1 MPIPFALRM
10 VLVSVLGALLAS
22 LLPGAVG
29 RRALAD
35 PAPVVDDAKARE
47 QRRVDFLER
56 ARAAVRPED
65 PAAGGMDDIEA
76 VLAREADAWALV
88 APEQVERARE
98 LVGTEEAPG
107 QVRQGAILYRWV
119 TQGQGLPSLLLVD
132 PESGGKDVAKL
143 ALGKLDQ
150 LASPETLGEEG
161 ADLLKRLLTAELD
174 VARRPDRQVVVET
187 TDDQGPA
194 GGDAVPALRA
204 VQGGYPFARDAGGS
218 SLTALPHSP
227 LLADEMISP
236 WSRPWLRLR
245 KVQLAERRRVWS
257 AEKPSRGLE
266 NEERVRRKQER
277 VDRLR
282 KEIKSLEER
291 RALVLAGLDQ
301 MVEVEQD
308 LVTQGGIRA
317 FEIEDIESRL
327 EGAAPPPSP
336 GGEPEGDPAPPQG
349 SDEDR
354 RELEKLRVAQW
365 VGQQELRL
373 LYITARRANER
384 LAILDEGLVIAREE
398 ERIASEI
405 LATFVEEL
413 NRIRRERQLG
423 RLQAQVLQLER
434 EQQLAEKNAAAGEGP
449 SAAAWSSR
457 RQVVAEL
464 LEQNGLLR
472 DLVSLRQEVE
482 ALVQGPRTDETANKP
497 EAAKPASGEIGA
509 AAVAA
514 AASDPRA
521 QALDVLR
528 KTTASTLGPK
538 RVALALEHLDALP
551 AEVVASLFAAADERI
566 EQLAAAGQVSAQ
578 LQGLQTR
585 FEEQAAELDSA
596 MRGLQVKADAAPRWE
611 RSTHRSML
619 ATWRKGVVEPNV
631 AAFQRAR
638 EGVEQQVKLA
648 GERSSALQGLRRELG
663 NLGTRSL
670 GIRVERSLTG
680 EGLRSAWDDVQSA
693 TGRAVSFVTFQGDY
707 HLGTFVVD
715 HITGLLLTLVLIAAC
730 VLAVRLSH
738 RAIDRWLDRM
748 AQTVPALRR
757 VGLSPTAETAD
768 AKAAAERIEAEKKAV
783 EEAALRKASGE
794 DAAKPPARPEEQAP
808 AAAPEQATT
817 EADTPS
823 GENDKGGAR

>member
-1 MPIPFALRM
+1 MPIPIALRM
-10 VLVSVLGALLAS
+10 VLLAVLGALVACLV
-22 LLPGAVG
+22 PGAG
-29 RRALAD
+29 GGRALAD

-47 QRRVDFLER
+47 QRRIDFLER

-76 VLAREADAWALV
+76 VLAREAAAWALV
-88 APEQVERARE
+88 APEQVKRASE

-119 TQGQGLPSLLLVD
+119 TQGEGLPYLLVID
-132 PESGGKDVAKL
+132 PESGGKDVVQVELKQ
-143 ALGKLDQ
+143 LDQ
-150 LASPETLGEEG
+150 VSSPDGLGEEG
-161 ADLLKRLLTAELD
+161 PDLLKRLLTAELD
-174 VARRPDRQVVVET
+174 VARRNDQQVVVQATNDEGQPT
-187 TDDQGPA
+187 
-194 GGDAVPALRA
+194 GDAVPALRT
-204 VQGGYPFARDAGGS
+204 VQGGYPFARGSAGAGLT
-218 SLTALPHSP
+218 SLPRAP

-245 KVQLAERRRVWS
+245 KIQLAERRRVWS

-282 KEIKSLEER
+282 KEIKALEDR

-308 LVTQGGIRA
+308 LVTQGGVRA

-327 EGAAPPPSP
+327 AGAAPPPSP
-336 GGEPEGDPAPPQG
+336 GGEQEGEPAVPQG

-354 RELEKLRVAQW
+354 RDLEKLRVAQW

-384 LAILDEGLVIAREE
+384 LVILDEGLGMAREE

-405 LATFVEEL
+405 LGSFVEEL

-434 EQQLAEKNAAAGEGP
+434 EQQLAEQGGTGGEGP
-449 SAAAWSSR
+449 SAAAWGAR
-457 RQVVAEL
+457 RQVVTEL
-464 LEQNGLLR
+464 LEQNALLR
-472 DLVSLRQEVE
+472 DVVSLRQEIE
-482 ALVQGPRTDETANKP
+482 TLVQGPRTEDTPAAP
-497 EAAKPASGEIGA
+497 TDAAKPAAGQMTA
-509 AAVAA
+509 AAEA
-514 AASDPRA
+514 DPHV
-521 QALDVLR
+521 QAWQVLK

-538 RVALALEHLDALP
+538 RVALALEHIDALP
-551 AEVVASLFAAADERI
+551 AETVANLFAAADERI
-566 EQLAAAGQVSAQ
+566 DQLADARKVSAQ
-578 LQGLQTR
+578 LDRLKTR

-596 MRGLQVKADAAPRWE
+596 MRGLQVKADAVRGRE
-611 RSTHRSML
+611 RSEHRSML
-619 ATWRKGVVEPNV
+619 FTWRRGIVEPNV

-648 GERSSALQGLRRELG
+648 AERSEDLQRLRSALGD
-663 NLGTRSL
+663 LGTRSL
-670 GIRVERSLTG
+670 GIRVERTLTG
-680 EGLRSAWDDVQSA
+680 DGLRGAWADLQQTA
-693 TGRAVSFVTFQGDY
+693 GRVVAFVTFQGER

-715 HITGLLLTLVLIAAC
+715 HITGLLLTLALIAAC
-730 VLAVRLSH
+730 IVGVRFSH
-738 RAIDRWLDRM
+738 RAIDGWLDRK

-783 EEAALRKASGE
+783 EEAALKQASGGEAAKASV
-794 DAAKPPARPEEQAP
+794 RPEDG
-808 AAAPEQATT
+808 AAACADGA
-817 EADTPS
+817 EAGAPPDA
-823 GENDKGGAR
+823 GGDDAKGDAR